1 MALKRLKSQ
10 MNRYNLF
17 SREVFR
23 KTKSQ
28 EKYLVKELF
37 QYVGGKSKW
46 KGQKHSF
53 VKYFKKAPLEKNKYL
68 KRKNTY
74 GILDL

>member
-1 MALKRLKSQ
+1 MAFKRFQSQ

-17 SREVFR
+17 CREVFR

-37 QYVGGKSKW
+37 QYIVGKSKW
-46 KGQKHSF
+46 RGQKHSF
-53 VKYFKKAPLEKNKYL
+53 VKYFKKASLEKNKYL
-68 KRKNTY
+68 KRTSMY
-74 GILDL
+74 GILNL